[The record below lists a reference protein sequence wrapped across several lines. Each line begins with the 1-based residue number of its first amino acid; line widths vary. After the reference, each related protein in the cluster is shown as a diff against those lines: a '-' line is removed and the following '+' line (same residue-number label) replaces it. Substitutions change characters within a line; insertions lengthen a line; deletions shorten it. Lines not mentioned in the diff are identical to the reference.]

1 MMKST
6 HDSPILVT
14 GAVGAIGRNLT
25 AMLLAKGYKLRALVR
40 REDERADALRRLGAE
55 VVQGDLTDLASMHR
69 AIEGCARIYFGMSVS
84 AVYLEAT
91 VNTAAVARHH
101 GVEAFVNM
109 SQMTVTQMSI
119 TETTESPQHKL
130 HWLAEQALSWSGLP
144 VVTVRPTV
152 FLEGFFLLFAAASVR
167 DADELAL
174 PMGAGQCR
182 AVSPHARA
190 KKLARAAECLVYSL
204 TPSGVLAENT
214 QKIGVSSASCGVK
227 NA

>member
-1 MMKST
+1 MT
-6 HDSPILVT
+6 
-14 GAVGAIGRNLT
+14 N
-25 AMLLAKGYKLRALVR
+25 
-40 REDERADALRRLGAE
+40 
-55 VVQGDLTDLASMHR
+55 LASMHR

-109 SQMTVTQMSI
+109 SQMTVSQMSI

-152 FLEGFFLLFAAASVR
+152 FLEGFFLLLAAASVR
-167 DADELAL
+167 DADERIA
-174 PMGAGQCR
+174 AT
-182 AVSPHARA
+182 ARA
-190 KKLARAAECLVYSL
+190 TSTDETGEVLPAPRHGASRSL
-204 TPSGVLAENT
+204 PC
-214 QKIGVSSASCGVK
+214 SSASRR
-227 NA
+227 